1 MSLSEARMPAW
12 ASQTGFVF
20 ACIGAA
26 VGLGNI
32 WKFPYMTGVQGGGA
46 FVLIYLASIFAIA
59 IPIAAAEL
67 VIGRRG
73 RSDAQQAVKNI
84 AVESGKSPSYA
95 LIGTLGVLG
104 SFILLTFYAVI
115 AGWVTAYI
123 ARALTGALNGLDASS
138 ANALLAGLH
147 AAPGEMIAH
156 QILFLALIGLILIR
170 ELSAGLERANL
181 VMIPLLILMLV
192 GIALYGAMA
201 GDVGAAL
208 AFLLT
213 PDFSKITPETI
224 QSAVGHGFFSV
235 GVGAAMLMTYGAYLD
250 RQVDL
255 AKAAITIGIADT
267 IIALIAGIGVFAIVF
282 GEGLDPTGGPGLI
295 FTTLPLAFSQM
306 PGGSVL
312 AVFFF
317 TLVFFAA
324 LTSGLSLSEVII
336 RWAENTFGLSRIKA
350 TIIMLS
356 LSFAAGL
363 ASVFSFNF
371 WSELYLFESG
381 ILANKTLFDVKD
393 YLVTALVMPICGLGV
408 VTFASWVAP
417 VELMRAAM
425 GSSQMIFN
433 VWLWSARII
442 APAGIGWMLWAGL

>member
-1 MSLSEARMPAW
+1 MSLSDVRMPAW
-12 ASQTGFVF
+12 ATQTGFIF

-73 RSDAQQAVKNI
+73 RSDAQQAIKNI

-208 AFLLT
+208 TFLFT

-250 RQVDL
+250 RQIDL

-306 PGGSVL
+306 PGGSIL
-312 AVFFF
+312 AVIFF

-336 RWAENTFGLSRIKA
+336 RWAENTFSLSRLKA
-350 TIIMLS
+350 AIIMLT
-356 LSFAAGL
+356 LSFAVGL
-363 ASVFSFNF
+363 ASIFSFNI

-381 ILANKTLFDVKD
+381 MLADKTLFDVKD
-393 YLVTALVMPICGLGV
+393 YLVTALVMPVCGLGV
-408 VTFASWVAP
+408 VTFAAWAAP
-417 VELMRAAM
+417 VEMMRTAM
-425 GSSQMIFN
+425 SSSRLIFN
-433 VWLWSARII
+433 FWLWSARII
-442 APAGIGWMLWAGL
+442 APAGIGWMLWTGL

>member
-1 MSLSEARMPAW
+1 MSLSQARMPAW

-67 VIGRRG
+67 VIGRQG

-84 AVESGKSPSYA
+84 AAESGKPKLRA
-95 LIGTLGVLG
+95 HRHIGG
-104 SFILLTFYAVI
+104 
-115 AGWVTAYI
+115 AGPVHFTDFLCRDCRSRVTAYI
-123 ARALTGALNGLDASS
+123 ARALTGALGGLDASS
-138 ANALLAGLH
+138 ANSLLAGS

-208 AFLLT
+208 AFLFT
-213 PDFSKITPETI
+213 PDFSKITPATI
-224 QSAVGHGFFSV
+224 QSAIGHGFFSV

-312 AVFFF
+312 AVIFF

-336 RWAENTFGLSRIKA
+336 RWAENTFGLSRLKA
-350 TIIMLS
+350 TIIMLT
-356 LSFAAGL
+356 LSFAVGL
-363 ASVFSFNF
+363 ASVFSFNV

-381 ILANKTLFDVKD
+381 VLANKTLFDVKD

-417 VELMRAAM
+417 IEPMRAVM
-425 GSSQMIFN
+425 GSSKMIFN
-433 VWLWSARII
+433 LWLWSARII
-442 APAGIGWMLWAGL
+442 APAGIGWMLWTGL